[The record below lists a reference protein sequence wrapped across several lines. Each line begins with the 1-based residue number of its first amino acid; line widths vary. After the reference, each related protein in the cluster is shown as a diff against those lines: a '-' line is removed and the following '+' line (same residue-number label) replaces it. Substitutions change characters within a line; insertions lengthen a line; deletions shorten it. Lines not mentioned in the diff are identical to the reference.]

1 MLNLTMLKMPTE
13 APAMDPLKLDT
24 MTICANINQY
34 FNLDVLARYVPLN
47 ETIVGIRYRDIHRGI
62 DEDTHTQ
69 ETLDQDVEPT
79 KSGRFK
85 NQCTFV
91 INDGTKIINTKLFN
105 NGKIVNVGCIDPEQA
120 RFTALTLLKAFQG
133 LSGFVKYTISKTL
146 LKDKNVKSL
155 KKFFKDELRKKY
167 QPLIMLLKDRL
178 ALTTNLDC
186 LNPSLTADD
195 GFIRFSEECNTNEV
209 FVGDIM
215 YIYTIIN
222 ILKLY
227 YNELLLV
234 DKFSDALFQNI
245 LSIIVDNTN
254 RDLGLIAYEFPGYIM
269 ESEPVFDPTSIHVTL
284 INKRTKCN
292 YFINRALLQTVLEQ
306 QPNVVQCDFDKNR
319 FPGVIAQYQTPFN
332 KVIKIFIFNTGKI
345 NITAACTNEQIEA
358 GYVFISS
365 VCKDHFQ
372 ELLLKCEYQNKQKE
386 YDDSFPDQHY
396 VGLINDQSYYLLY
409 KTRILSNPRN
419 VRFLHQLNLLDKYR

>member
-1 MLNLTMLKMPTE
+1 MPTE

-47 ETIVGIRYRDIHRGI
+47 DTIVGIRYRDIHRGI

-120 RFTALTLLKAFQG
+120 SFTALTLLKAFQG

-195 GFIRFSEECNTNEV
+195 GFMRFSEECNSNEV

-234 DKFSDALFQNI
+234 DKFSDARFQNI

-254 RDLGLIAYEFPGYIM
+254 RDLGLIAYEFPGYIRPPSM
-269 ESEPVFDPTSIHVTL
+269 LPLLTNVQSATTLLTVRFYKPSLNSNQMLCSATSI
-284 INKRTKCN
+284 
-292 YFINRALLQTVLEQ
+292 
-306 QPNVVQCDFDKNR
+306 
-319 FPGVIAQYQTPFN
+319 
-332 KVIKIFIFNTGKI
+332 
-345 NITAACTNEQIEA
+345 
-358 GYVFISS
+358 
-365 VCKDHFQ
+365 
-372 ELLLKCEYQNKQKE
+372 
-386 YDDSFPDQHY
+386 
-396 VGLINDQSYYLLY
+396 
-409 KTRILSNPRN
+409 RIG
-419 VRFLHQLNLLDKYR
+419 FLV